1 MMRGSNRLHAF
12 ENTPDHLG
20 PDDLPERAGRD
31 GPLRKAEGLK
41 TNHASLNRRQ
51 FLKLAAAGTSVGA
64 IGFPTIIP
72 SRVLGAE
79 APSKLIQIAQ
89 IGCGRI
95 ANDMD
100 LPGVLKH
107 PKLARVVAVADF
119 DSKRAEL
126 ARRKIEHSYAQST
139 SQKVAVKT
147 CSDYHEIIA
156 RQDIDAV
163 MISTPDH
170 WHAQPVVEAAL
181 AGKDIYVQKPLSM
194 TIAEGRLVSDVV
206 RGRKR
211 VLQIGS
217 QQRSTAQFHRACE
230 LVRNGVIGRL
240 KSIQIGLPIDPA
252 GGNAALMPVPDTL
265 DYDAWLGCT
274 PQVGY
279 TEDRVH
285 PQSDDPKKIFGRP
298 GWLRLN
304 QFTCGMITGWGSHHL
319 DIAHWGMGAEYSGPV
334 AVEAKAAWPGPDSF
348 WDVHGQ
354 YSIRLTYTGGVTTT
368 ISDELPN
375 GVRFEGEEGWI
386 WVTRGIMNSTK
397 TLDASDPKL
406 LLVPNAELKTRLH
419 KSPNW
424 DHHLDWLEAM
434 RQRNEAVTNPETGH
448 RSCTACLISW
458 IGMKLA
464 RPLQWDPTQEQ
475 FNNPEANRLLHR
487 TERAPY
493 GAFNAAKN
501 AGFTKFHSLQGAAA

>member
-1 MMRGSNRLHAF
+1 M
-12 ENTPDHLG
+12 
-20 PDDLPERAGRD
+20 
-31 GPLRKAEGLK
+31 K
-41 TNHASLNRRQ
+41 TTSHNLNRRQ
-51 FLKLAAAGTSVGA
+51 FLTLTATGASAAA

-72 SRVLGAE
+72 SRVLGAG

-100 LPGVLKH
+100 MPGVLKH
-107 PKLARVVAVADF
+107 PKLARIVAVADF

-126 ARRKIEHSYAQST
+126 ARRKIEQSYEKSLG
-139 SQKVAVKT
+139 QKVEVKI
-147 CSDYHEIIA
+147 CGDYREILA
-156 RQDIDAV
+156 RKDVDAV

-181 AGKDIYVQKPLSM
+181 AGKDIYVQKPLSL

-206 RGRKR
+206 RAQKR

-252 GGNAALMPVPDTL
+252 GGHAAEMPVPAAL
-265 DYDAWLGCT
+265 NYDAWLGGT
-274 PQVGY
+274 PWVHY

-285 PQSDDPKKIFGRP
+285 PQSDDPKKLFGRP

-304 QFTCGMITGWGSHHL
+304 QFTCGMITGWGSHHV
-319 DIAHWGMGAEYSGPV
+319 DISHWGMGAEYTGPI
-334 AVEAKAAWPGPDSF
+334 AVDAKALWPGPDSF
-348 WDVHGQ
+348 WDVHGK
-354 YSIRLTYTGGVTTT
+354 YSVKLTYGNGVTTT

-375 GVRFEGEEGWI
+375 GVRFDGEAGWI
-386 WVTRGIMNSTK
+386 WVSRGSMNSPEA
-397 TLDASDPKL
+397 LNASNPKL
-406 LLVPNAELKTRLH
+406 LQVPDAELKTRLH
-419 KSPNW
+419 RSPGW
-424 DHHLDWLEAM
+424 DHHLDWLEAI
-434 RQRNEAVTNPETGH
+434 RERKEAVTNAETGH
-448 RSCTACLISW
+448 RSCTACLLSW

-464 RPLQWDPTQEQ
+464 RPLKWDPDQEQ
-475 FNNPEANRLLHR
+475 FNDAGANRMLHR
-487 TERAPY
+487 PEREPY
-493 GAFNAAKN
+493 GAFHAAKK
-501 AGFTKFHSLQGAAA
+501 AGFTKFKSLQGGRA